1 MKYYLWVMF
10 SAFGES
16 NSIYRTCEFAFWE
29 AELLLCNLVL
39 GVVDKSV
46 TFICWKI
53 FSACVPFIET
63 LIAKI
68 RWSWNQIVEKLFS
81 RVLEILR
88 KQPLGNSLLGF
99 PRFLLPF
106 REKSEFSNNNPLR
119 EAIMKNNTITDGGST
134 APLYCWYQTE
144 EKTI

>member
-1 MKYYLWVMF
+1 MFSPTCGTPQNNGFWGSVQAIINTRYTEGLAAVKYYLWVMF

-68 RWSWNQIVEKLFS
+68 R
-81 RVLEILR
+81 
-88 KQPLGNSLLGF
+88 
-99 PRFLLPF
+99 
-106 REKSEFSNNNPLR
+106 
-119 EAIMKNNTITDGGST
+119 
-134 APLYCWYQTE
+134 
-144 EKTI
+144 